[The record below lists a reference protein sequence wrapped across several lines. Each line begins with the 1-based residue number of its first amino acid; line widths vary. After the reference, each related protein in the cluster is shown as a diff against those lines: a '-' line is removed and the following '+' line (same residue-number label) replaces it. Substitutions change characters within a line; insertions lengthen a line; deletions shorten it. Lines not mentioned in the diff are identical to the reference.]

1 MSLPPLEQIP
11 PDVVSVDDYEALA
24 RERVDPAVWAYLAG
38 GSADE
43 LTLRENREAYAK
55 RKLCPRVLADFT
67 GANTRVELFGRTF
80 PHPILIAPTAFHRL
94 VHSQGELATVLGAAA
109 MEAGMVVSTQASVSL
124 EDVAAAARSPLWFQL
139 YIQPDRAFTGELIRR
154 AETAGYEALV
164 ITVDAP
170 VNGLRN
176 REQRAGFR
184 LPPGVEPVNLRGM
197 ATPAACSSVFDP
209 AYESGLPQWKDL
221 AWLKAQTR
229 LPVLLKGVL
238 AVEDAAKA
246 LEAGIDGLIVS
257 NHGGRTLDTVPSTL
271 EALPRVADRVAGRVP
286 VLMDGGIRR
295 GTDILKAI
303 ALGADAV
310 MIGRPVLHG
319 LAVAGATGVAHVLK
333 ILRSELEVAMLLSG
347 RRTLAEIDRSV
358 LWD

>member
-24 RERVDPAVWAYLAG
+24 RERVDPAIWAYLAG

-43 LTLRENREAYAK
+43 LTLRENREAFAQ
-55 RKLCPRVLADFT
+55 RKLYPRVLADFT

-94 VHSQGELATVLGAAA
+94 IHPQGELATVLGAAA
-109 MEAGMVVSTQASVSL
+109 MEAGMVVSTQASISL
-124 EDVAAAARSPLWFQL
+124 EDVAATARSPLWFQL
-139 YIQPDRAFTGELIRR
+139 YIQSDRGFTGELIRR
-154 AETAGYEALV
+154 AEAAGYEALV

-184 LPPGVEPVNLRGM
+184 LPPGVEPVNLRGL
-197 ATPAACSSVFDP
+197 TPSAACSSVFDP
-209 AYESGLPQWKDL
+209 AYESGLPKWKDL
-221 AWLKAQTR
+221 AWLKEQTR

-238 AVEDAAKA
+238 AAEDAAKA
-246 LEAGIDGLIVS
+246 LEAGVDGLIVS

-271 EALPRVADRVAGRVP
+271 EALPRVTDQVAGRVP

-319 LAVAGATGVAHVLK
+319 LAAAGATGVAHVLK
-333 ILRSELEVAMLLSG
+333 ILRGELEVAMLLSG
-347 RRTLAEIDRSV
+347 RPTLAAIDRSV

>member
-1 MSLPPLEQIP
+1 MSLPPLEKIP
-11 PDVVSVDDYEALA
+11 PEVVSVDDYEALA
-24 RERVDPAVWAYLAG
+24 RERIDPEVWAYLAG

-43 LTLRENREAYAK
+43 RTLRENREAFDK
-55 RKLCPRVLADFT
+55 RRLSPRVLVDFS

-80 PHPILIAPTAFHRL
+80 SHPILIAPTAFHRL
-94 VHSQGELATVLGAAA
+94 VHPQGELATVLGAAA
-109 MEAGMVVSTQASVSL
+109 LEAGMVVSTQASVSL
-124 EDVAAAARSPLWFQL
+124 EDVAATTGSPLWFQL
-139 YIQPDRAFTGELIRR
+139 YIQPDRGFTGELIRR
-154 AETAGYEALV
+154 AEAVGYEALV

-184 LPPGVEPVNLRGM
+184 LPSGIEPLNLRGL
-197 ATPAACSSVFDP
+197 ASPAACSSVFDP
-209 AYESGLPQWKDL
+209 AYESGLPKWEDL
-221 AWLKAQTR
+221 VWLKAQTR

-238 AVEDAAKA
+238 APEDAAKA
-246 LEAGIDGLIVS
+246 LEAGVDGLIVS

-271 EALPRVADRVAGRVP
+271 EVLPHVADEVAGRIP

-333 ILRSELEVAMLLSG
+333 ILRSELEVAMLLAG
-347 RRTLAEIDRSV
+347 RPTLASIDRSV

>member
-24 RERVDPAVWAYLAG
+24 RERIDPSVWAYLAG

-43 LTLRENREAYAK
+43 LTLRENREAFAQ
-55 RKLCPRVLADFT
+55 RKLCQRVLADFS

-94 VHSQGELATVLGAAA
+94 VHPEGELATVLGAAA

-124 EDVAAAARSPLWFQL
+124 EDVAATARSPLWFQL
-139 YIQPDRAFTGELIRR
+139 YIQPDRGFTGELIRR
-154 AETAGYEALV
+154 AEAAGYEALV

-184 LPPGVEPVNLRGM
+184 LPPGVEPVNLRGL
-197 ATPAACSSVFDP
+197 TPSAACSSVFDP
-209 AYESGLPQWKDL
+209 AYESGLPKWKDL
-221 AWLKAQTR
+221 AWLKEQTR

-238 AVEDAAKA
+238 AAEDAAKA
-246 LEAGIDGLIVS
+246 LEAGVDGLIVS

-271 EALPRVADRVAGRVP
+271 EALPRVADQVAGRVP

-319 LAVAGATGVAHVLK
+319 LAAAGATGVAHVLK
-333 ILRSELEVAMLLSG
+333 ILRGELEVAMLLSG
-347 RRTLAEIDRSV
+347 RPTLAAIDRSV

>member
-11 PDVVSVDDYEALA
+11 PDVVSIDDYEALA
-24 RERVDPAVWAYLAG
+24 RERVDPAIWAYLAG

-43 LTLRENREAYAK
+43 RTLRENREAFAQ

-67 GANTRVELFGRTF
+67 DGNTRVELFGRTF

-94 VHSQGELATVLGAAA
+94 VHPQGELATVLGAAA

-124 EDVAAAARSPLWFQL
+124 EDIAAAARSPLWFQL

-154 AETAGYEALV
+154 AEAAGYEALV

-184 LPPGVEPVNLRGM
+184 LPPGVEPVNLRGL
-197 ATPAACSSVFDP
+197 TPSAVCSSVFDP
-209 AYESGLPQWKDL
+209 AYESGLPRWKDL

-238 AVEDAAKA
+238 AAEDAAKA
-246 LEAGIDGLIVS
+246 LEAGVDGLIVS

-271 EALPRVADRVAGRVP
+271 EALPRVADQVAGRVP

-310 MIGRPVLHG
+310 MIGRPILHG
-319 LAVAGATGVAHVLK
+319 LAAAGATGVAHVLK
-333 ILRSELEVAMLLSG
+333 ILSTELEVAMLLSG
-347 RRTLAEIDRSV
+347 RRNLASIDRSV